1 MSQWIRILSID
12 GGGIRGIIPATV
24 LAEMEKRTGK
34 PIARLFHLIA
44 GTSTGGI
51 LALGMTKPGADGS
64 PQFTAA
70 DGVRLYE
77 NEGPR
82 IFPQSVWQRIRS
94 MVEEQYPAAP
104 IETVLDEYFG
114 ETRLKDALT
123 NVFITSYEIERRA
136 PWFFRSY
143 RAKNDPEYDFP
154 MKQVARSTSA
164 APTYFEPSRIDTE
177 SLSDYW
183 ALIDG
188 GVFANNPAMCAFVD
202 AKRLYPD
209 ATRFLLVSL
218 GTGEATRRIAY
229 DAAKG
234 WGLAGWAQPVLNI
247 VFQGVSATVDYQLRQ
262 LLPEMEG
269 RQCYYRFQPRLDDS
283 TDDMDNTSPD
293 NMREL
298 KLAAEALINEHD
310 RALDGLC
317 QFLVEDASVSP

>member
-1 MSQWIRILSID
+1 MAQWIRILSID
-12 GGGIRGIIPATV
+12 GGGIRGLIPATV
-24 LAEMEKRTGK
+24 LAEIEKRTGK

-51 LALGMTKPGADGS
+51 LALGMTKPGEDGN
-64 PQFTAA
+64 PQFTAE

-77 NEGPR
+77 NEGPK
-82 IFPQSVWQRIRS
+82 IFPQSIWQRMRS
-94 MVEEQYPAAP
+94 MTEEKYPSAP
-104 IETVLDEYFG
+104 METVLEAYFG
-114 ETRLKDALT
+114 NARLKDALT

-143 RAKNDPEYDFP
+143 RAKEDPAYDFP
-154 MKQVARSTSA
+154 MKQVARSTTA

-202 AKRLYPD
+202 AKGLYPD
-209 ATRFLLVSL
+209 ATHFLLVSL
-218 GTGEATRRIAY
+218 GTGEATRRIRY
-229 DAAKG
+229 QDAVG

-262 LLPEMEG
+262 LLPEIEG
-269 RQCYYRFQPRLDDS
+269 TQCYYRFQPRLDDN
-283 TDDMDNTSPD
+283 TDDMDNTSED
-293 NMREL
+293 NMRAL
-298 KLAAEALINEHD
+298 KLAAEALIHDSD
-310 RALDGLC
+310 RALDNLC
-317 QFLVEDASVSP
+317 QFLIADSNG